1 MTVRQAIYKSVYP
14 FWMLFSKLGKQEK
27 KIRFNKENKKPF
39 ISFYDLKSTLN
50 NGGEF
55 SFEQLKGKKIL
66 LVNTASACLYTD
78 QYDDLEKL
86 YQQHIDTLIVLAFP
100 SNDFKEQEKGD
111 DNEIAQFCKINYGV
125 TFPLMKKS
133 IVSKGKE
140 QNEIFKWLTDAN
152 KNGWNNQLPEWN
164 FSKYLVDENGTL
176 RYYFHSAVSPLSDEV
191 QKVILG

>member
-1 MTVRQAIYKSVYP
+1 MTIRQAIYKSVYL
-14 FWMLFSKLGKQEK
+14 FWMLFSKLGKQGK
-27 KIRFNKENKKPF
+27 KIRFNRENKKPF

-50 NGGEF
+50 NGSEF
-55 SFEQLKGKKIL
+55 SFDQLKGKKIL
-66 LVNTASACLYTD
+66 LVNTASTCLYTN

-86 YQQHIDTLIVLAFP
+86 YRQHIDTLIVLAFP

-133 IVSKGKE
+133 IVSKGND
-140 QNEIFKWLTDAN
+140 QNEVFKWLTETN

-164 FSKYLVDENGTL
+164 FSKYLVDENGIL
-176 RYYFHSAVSPLSDEV
+176 RYYFHSAISPLSDEV
-191 QKVILG
+191 QKPILG